1 MSPNRQPAGVQRR
14 RLTAEQEPFLVAR
27 ALDTT
32 YSNGHV
38 MHPHR
43 HAAHQLLFASSGAM
57 TVTGDRTTWMIP
69 PGRAVLIPAGVP
81 HAIRMWGEVA
91 MRSLYFPIHA
101 QAPVFS
107 SSTCRVISVS
117 ALLRELILRVA
128 AMAALDSRVAADAH
142 LMAVLMD
149 ELETADIEPLLLP
162 LPQDS
167 RALGAAQWGVGQS
180 GGWRHINGVGSPL
193 RTEHQDARAGVPR
206 RNRDAIRI
214 VAAESKAA
222 RIGARAGEEQIGHR
236 RRAGM
241 RLLEHQRLHRRV
253 QADVRV
259 DARCDVG
266 GRGGRGPPRRCV
278 SGPLAPRDRMI
289 RLLSWFD
296 LDHRTVIFCGQQI

>member
-1 MSPNRQPAGVQRR
+1 MSRNRQPAGVQRR

-32 YSNGHV
+32 YSNGYV
-38 MHPHR
+38 LHPHR

-142 LMAVLMD
+142 LMTVLMD
-149 ELETADIEPLLLP
+149 ELETAEIEPLLLP

-167 RALGAAQWGVGQS
+167 RALGAAQWVLANPADGATSTALARRCGLSTRTLERVFRAETGMRF
-180 GGWRHINGVGSPL
+180 GLWR
-193 RTEHQDARAGVPR
+193 Q
-206 RNRDAIRI
+206 
-214 VAAESKAA
+214 KA
-222 RIGARAGEEQIGHR
+222 
-236 RRAGM
+236 
-241 RLLEHQRLHRRV
+241 RLLES
-253 QADVRV
+253 VRV
-259 DARCDVG
+259 LVKSGSVTDAALECGYSSISAYIAAFKQTFGSTPGAMLADEAVA
-266 GRGGRGPPRRCV
+266 GRRADA
-278 SGPLAPRDRMI
+278 SA
-289 RLLSWFD
+289 
-296 LDHRTVIFCGQQI
+296 DHSHRATG